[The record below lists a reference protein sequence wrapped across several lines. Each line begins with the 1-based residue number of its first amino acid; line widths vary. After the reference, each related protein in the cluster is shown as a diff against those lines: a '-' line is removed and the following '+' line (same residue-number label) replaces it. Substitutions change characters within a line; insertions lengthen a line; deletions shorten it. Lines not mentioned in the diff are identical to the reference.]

1 MQTTRTYTHKTH
13 GKIGQA
19 TLTAPDGEW
28 TLDGKPI
35 PESGVAHL
43 LNFALQ
49 TLQDAYA
56 GANSPVEA
64 QGAFE
69 KKRDAILNG
78 TIGVRGGG
86 SASDPVQDLAEKM
99 ARDQITMRF
108 AAAAGLGKDGA
119 LPRMATIRD
128 NLPKEALDKMARF
141 GEFSG
146 KSGNTFTWDS
156 DAVAAYV
163 EKQGLRDAAQKELAK
178 RAKMVE
184 QVDLDDLDI

>member
-1 MQTTRTYTHKTH
+1 MQTTRTYAHKTH

-19 TLTAPDGEW
+19 TLSAPDGKW

-35 PESGVAHL
+35 PEAGVAHL

-56 GANSPVEA
+56 GSNSLLEA
-64 QGAFE
+64 EAAFN

-86 SASDPVQDLAEKM
+86 SASDPVEDLAAKM
-99 ARDQITMRF
+99 ARDDITMTL
-108 AAAAGLGKDGA
+108 AGAAGLGKDGA
-119 LPRMATIRD
+119 VPRMATIRD
-128 NLPKEALDKMARF
+128 NLDKTGKETLARF
-141 GEFSG
+141 GTFSG
-146 KSGNTFTWDS
+146 KTGNTFDWDS

-163 EKQGLRDAAQKELAK
+163 EKRGFREAAEKELAK
-178 RAKMVE
+178 RADTFK
-184 QVDLDDLDI
+184 QVDLSKLDI